1 MARAVAWLLGCF
13 AFALPAL
20 ARAEGATIPVR
31 LELQGPLGCASPR
44 ELLDA
49 LQRRNGRAR
58 LAAGDEPAVLLQ
70 MSVTPAAHGLHGLL
84 EVQSLDGVRS
94 SRWVDGDSCQA
105 VIEALSL
112 SAALALQQGAGERAS
127 AAPAASPA
135 PSSLPAPASNPEPV
149 ADLPGAGSS
158 RARRAAP
165 LRCEAGAQASLA
177 QMVTPHLSTG
187 GGVLGRARL
196 ERGPEPSLSLMLSYS
211 QNELFESSRHVG
223 MHLTGLAL
231 SACPARLALA
241 SRVHVEPCAIG
252 YGARLQAF
260 GRDLAEAESVTR
272 SWWGVG
278 ALMRLALSPLEDL
291 AIEVEGGALRP
302 LVQREFVVLPSG
314 TSLGKTPELAP
325 FASAGVVYAL

>member
-13 AFALPAL
+13 AFALPVR

-31 LELQGPLGCASPR
+31 LELQGPFGCASPR

-70 MSVTPAAHGLHGLL
+70 MSVSPTAHGLRGELA
-84 EVQSLDGVRS
+84 VQSLDGGRS
-94 SRWVDGDSCQA
+94 SRSVDGDSCQA
-105 VIEALSL
+105 VVEALSL
-112 SAALALQQGAGERAS
+112 SAALALQQGAGERALPVPVE
-127 AAPAASPA
+127 PASASPVTV
-135 PSSLPAPASNPEPV
+135 SVLEPV
-149 ADLPGAGSS
+149 ADSS
-158 RARRAAP
+158 AANRSGPRRAAP
-165 LRCEAGAQASLA
+165 RLRFEAGAQATLA

-196 ERGPEPSLSLMLSYS
+196 GRGPEPSLSLLLSYS

-223 MHLTGLAL
+223 MHLMGLAL
-231 SACPARLALA
+231 SACPARLGLA
-241 SRVHVEPCAIG
+241 TRVHVEPCVIG
-252 YGARLQAF
+252 YGARLEAF
-260 GRDLAEAESVTR
+260 GRDLAETESVTR
-272 SWWGVG
+272 SWWGAG
-278 ALMRLALSPLEDL
+278 ALVRLALSPLEDL

-325 FASAGVVYAL
+325 FVSAGVVYAL